1 MQSPNGD
8 AYMPGHCT
16 SIRHGTR
23 GFTLIELMIVVAIV
37 AILVALAYPSY
48 SDYIIKTRR
57 KAGAACL
64 MEAAQYMER
73 QYTVRLSYSTVPDP
87 NLTCETDIADSYSI
101 VTGALTATGYTLTAV
116 PQGAQATRDT
126 KCGTLGINQA
136 GIRTKTGSASAV
148 KDCWG

>member
-8 AYMPGHCT
+8 AHMPGHCT

-57 KAGAACL
+57 KAGAGCL
-64 MEAAQYMER
+64 MEAAQFMER
-73 QYTVRLSYSTVPDP
+73 QYTTTLTYVGANP
-87 NLTCETDIADSYSI
+87 NLACETDVADSYSI